1 MLYYRIQYY
10 EEIRTTKIKNNT
22 YLILI
27 LFIHYIKYTT
37 NIQQIHYK
45 YIFLFTI
52 FSRSLRYILR
62 FFLSL
67 MIYL

>member
-37 NIQQIHYK
+37 NIQQNTLQI
-45 YIFLFTI
+45 YISI
-52 FSRSLRYILR
+52 YHIL
-62 FFLSL
+62 S
-67 MIYL
+67 